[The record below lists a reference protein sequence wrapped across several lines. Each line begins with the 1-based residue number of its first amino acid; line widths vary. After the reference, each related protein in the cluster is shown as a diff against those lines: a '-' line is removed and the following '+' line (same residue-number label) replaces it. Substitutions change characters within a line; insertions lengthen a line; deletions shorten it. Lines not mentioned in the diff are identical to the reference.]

1 MKRIALS
8 VVTLLS
14 LANTIP
20 ALSSKKNLIIDTDLF
35 SDVDDAGALLLAATL
50 PEVNLL
56 AVNINYPSSYS
67 ALAASAILA
76 HYGKQ
81 HVPIGIPRPLTN
93 ATFFDGW
100 YFELGEYTSKVAY
113 QFSGGSL
120 PWGHAEE
127 AWDPVALYRKTLAEA
142 EDGSVTIVSI
152 GFLDSLSLLLDSPP
166 DTYSHLPGRALLAL
180 KLTELVVMGG
190 GYPSGHSWNF
200 FGSDPRHA
208 AHVINTWDGP
218 GRVVSLGDDV
228 GKYVLTGGPLMAARG
243 GGCGCGCGPE
253 GGGPPDPVAEAYM
266 WYGYGTPRPSWDVL
280 AVWYAVYG
288 LGGLLRVGN
297 EGGWNVVDGEDGSNR
312 WVGEGEKVGDE
323 GGRKNG
329 TQFYLRLA
337 VGNETA
343 AEVVDDLFL
352 KGALSVGEEGE
363 ERGNGEFRG
372 GKWCRECEHEE
383 L

>member
-1 MKRIALS
+1 MKSIAICL
-8 VVTLLS
+8 VPLLF

-20 ALSSKKNLIIDTDLF
+20 ALTAKKNLIIDTDLF

-50 PEVNLL
+50 PEANLL

-93 ATFFDGW
+93 VTFFDGW

-152 GFLDSLSLLLDSPP
+152 GFLDNLSALLNSPP
-166 DTYSHLPGRALLAL
+166 DSYSPLPGRALLAL
-180 KLTELVVMGG
+180 KLTELVIMGG

-200 FGSDPRHA
+200 FGGSDPRHA

-218 GRVVSLGDDV
+218 GRVVFLGDDV
-228 GKYVLTGGPLMAARG
+228 GKYVLTGGPLMATRG
-243 GGCGCGCGPE
+243 GSCGSVE
-253 GGGPPDPVAEAYM
+253 GALDPVARAYM
-266 WYGYGTPRPSWDVL
+266 WYGYGTPRPSWDAL

-288 LGGLLRVGN
+288 LGKLFRVGN

-312 WVGEGEKVGDE
+312 WVEEGEGGDVE
-323 GGRKNG
+323 GGRRSGK
-329 TQFYLRLA
+329 QFYLRLA

-343 AEVVDDLFL
+343 AAVVDDLFL
-352 KGALSVGEEGE
+352 KGAGSVNNGGEGGGKGGFE
-363 ERGNGEFRG
+363 G
-372 GKWCRECEHEE
+372 GKWCKECGHEE